1 MLAFSKLRRYN
12 MGKTRRFAAVSMM
25 NRNDSIDQ
33 HVVNPVH
40 FAVGLLVLTLAGCLG
55 ALAVRLLFF

>member
-1 MLAFSKLRRYN
+1 